1 MNVRESID
9 LKVHLAFD
17 EEAEVWYV
25 AASDIP
31 GLRLEAADPMDLV
44 RRISESAAE
53 LIELNEDEVLRKRA
67 KKEPAY
73 RPVYSSF
80 RQLSA
85 GSCVR
90 LIDGWLHER
99 REASTS

>member
-1 MNVRESID
+1 MNVRESIE

-67 KKEPAY
+67 KKNRPTVRFTPVFDNSLPVLAY
-73 RPVYSSF
+73 
-80 RQLSA
+80 A
-85 GSCVR
+85 
-90 LIDGWLHER
+90 
-99 REASTS
+99 

>member
-67 KKEPAY
+67 KKN
-73 RPVYSSF
+73 RPT
-80 RQLSA
+80 
-85 GSCVR
+85 VR
-90 LIDGWLHER
+90 FTPVFDNSLPVL
-99 REASTS
+99 ACA